1 MIGLCIGQCNW
12 ALYIVVLVAQVFFE
26 DSSVMEQIRYMRR
39 VDVLVGVTGSGLTN
53 LAFMRPGSIV
63 LELMSP
69 LGTPNYFASLI
80 TRVHGALSRGVFTY
94 KRVYFEPANQSHER
108 SIYGSVSSSD
118 GVATLQTRGNRGG
131 LQEQQ
136 QPKVQPLDFD
146 AVVNASAVA
155 AAILGELRWREA
167 ALDVE
172 Y

>member
-1 MIGLCIGQCNW
+1 MQLGNVYL
-12 ALYIVVLVAQVFFE
+12 VLIAQVFFE

-63 LELMSP
+63 VELMSP

-108 SIYGSVSSSD
+108 SIYGSVSSSSSD

-167 ALDVE
+167 GLDVE
-172 Y
+172 H

>member
-1 MIGLCIGQCNW
+1 MYW
-12 ALYIVVLVAQVFFE
+12 ALSIVVLVAQVFFE

-53 LAFMRPGSIV
+53 LAFMKPGSIV
-63 LELMSP
+63 VELMSP

-108 SIYGSVSSSD
+108 SIYGSVSGSSD

-131 LQEQQ
+131 RQEQQ
-136 QPKVQPLDFD
+136 QLKVQPLDFD

-167 ALDVE
+167 GLDVE
-172 Y
+172 H